1 MYYRDRTLEMR
12 DSMKFNDLQPIY
24 IQIMDYIKYLIIK
37 GELKP
42 LEKIP
47 SVRDIASEL
56 KVNPNTVQR
65 SYQELDREG
74 VIFAQRGLG
83 NFVTE
88 NPEIIDN
95 LKNNK
100 VDEILNIFIE
110 EISKLG
116 INREESIKL
125 LNESW
130 DKHEKSIRN

>member
-1 MYYRDRTLEMR
+1 
-12 DSMKFNDLQPIY
+12 MKFNDLQPIY
-24 IQIMDYIKYLIIK
+24 IQIMDYIKYQIIK

-47 SVRDIASEL
+47 SVRDIASKL

-95 LKNNK
+95 LKNDK
-100 VDEILNIFIE
+100 AEEILNVFIA

-116 INREESIKL
+116 IQKEEGLKL

-130 DKHEKSIRN
+130 DEYEKSIRN

>member
-1 MYYRDRTLEMR
+1 
-12 DSMKFNDLQPIY
+12 MKFNDLQPIY
-24 IQIMDYIKYLIIK
+24 IQIMDYIKYQIIK

-47 SVRDIASEL
+47 SVRDIASKL

>member
-1 MYYRDRTLEMR
+1 
-12 DSMKFNDLQPIY
+12 MKFNDLQPIY

-110 EISKLG
+110 EISKLR

>member
-1 MYYRDRTLEMR
+1 MR

-116 INREESIKL
+116 INREEIIKL

>member
-1 MYYRDRTLEMR
+1 MR